1 MVVHEEDNRCFTW
14 ENLLLIKVPMK
25 EKRKV
30 ERFDLQIETMLNV
43 QDEATN
49 ERLPMLLSRDRL
61 PVILS
66 RDISCAGVFLVT
78 DKPLPIGTRLDLNLL
93 LSQHELGSKSK
104 DERINISTC
113 GKVVRTDDRGMAV
126 EFDKLYKI
134 SQMKL
139 EA

>member
-1 MVVHEEDNRCFTW
+1 LEKYSTD
-14 ENLLLIKVPMK
+14 KVPMK
-25 EKRKV
+25 EKRKF

-61 PVILS
+61 PILLS

-78 DKPLPIGTRLDLNLL
+78 DRPLPVGTRVALNLL

-104 DERINISTC
+104 DERINISTS
-113 GKVVRTDDRGMAV
+113 GKVVRRDDWGMAV
-126 EFDKLYKI
+126 EFDKMYKI